1 MDGFIEYCLLVIYVL
16 LLVLIIGQGFIILLN
31 LTFLSYFSI
40 SGICICMNGI
50 Q

>member
-1 MDGFIEYCLLVIYVL
+1 MDGFIEYYLLVIYVL
-16 LLVLIIGQGFIILLN
+16 LLVIIIGQGFIILLN

-40 SGICICMNGI
+40 NGICICMNGI